1 MFDVG
6 ATPLHLS
13 QLGSALLLAPQA
25 SRIVGVE
32 ALLKRL
38 VDLAIAIPTAI
49 ATLPAQAMFWL
60 WLKLEGREP
69 LVWQSIR
76 GHGGTFMRLPALDS
90 HDLRNLHLSRL
101 PYIWWVV
108 AGRLSL
114 VGPRPLVASQG
125 HRFEPWMDVL
135 NGLKPGLLG
144 PWWLVS
150 SEPMAV
156 EKEIEAD
163 LRYARSYTLLMDLLI
178 FWRVALAL
186 LQRRAIGR
194 QVSARQVDAERS
206 GSV

>member
-1 MFDVG
+1 
-6 ATPLHLS
+6 
-13 QLGSALLLAPQA
+13 
-25 SRIVGVE
+25 
-32 ALLKRL
+32 
-38 VDLAIAIPTAI
+38 
-49 ATLPAQAMFWL
+49 
-60 WLKLEGREP
+60 
-69 LVWQSIR
+69 
-76 GHGGTFMRLPALDS
+76 
-90 HDLRNLHLSRL
+90 
-101 PYIWWVV
+101 
-108 AGRLSL
+108 
-114 VGPRPLVASQG
+114 
-125 HRFEPWMDVL
+125 MDVL